1 MRTLLLFI
9 FLLFSVGIFAQNEY
23 VIVDQILIEGNKKT
37 KEKTIFRELDFEI
50 GDTIRIENL
59 VPRLK
64 LNEAL
69 VLNTSLFVFVKM
81 NVKDWDTETNRVSVT
96 IEVSEMWYL
105 YPIPLFEL
113 ADRNFTI
120 WWSEQNRAL
129 DRVNYGLR
137 FAAQNLTGRRDALK
151 FVAQFGYTQKF
162 ELSYD
167 LPMIGNSK
175 NWGAFVDAHYSNR
188 KEIAYI
194 TEGSRLLFQK
204 QEDEAILLK
213 RFRVGA
219 GTTYRKG
226 IFQYHTAKILYSSNW
241 IGDSIAQVYN
251 PDYFLDSR
259 TRQKH
264 FTFQYDFT
272 VDKRDV
278 KPYPMSG
285 YHYSFFIQKSGFSK
299 SEDVNTLF
307 ASASYGRYF
316 PFGKEKKHSFGARVK
331 GRYFFTRDEPPYTH
345 VWALGYLPD
354 VLKGYEFYIIDG
366 MDYALAKTHV
376 RFQVFNREINWGK
389 YMFIPQFKLMPMK
402 IFFTINNDFAYV
414 NAPFNGD
421 RSTFSNRG
429 LWGGGIGLDLVVF
442 YDKIWQF
449 EYSFNHLGE
458 RGFYLSWEFS
468 F

>member
-1 MRTLLLFI
+1 MIAGKIRYSSFHARY
-9 FLLFSVGIFAQNEY
+9 S
-23 VIVDQILIEGNKKT
+23 
-37 KEKTIFRELDFEI
+37 R
-50 GDTIRIENL
+50 DTIRIENL

-64 LNEAL
+64 INEAL

-81 NVKDWDTETNRVSVT
+81 NVKDWNTESNRVTVT

-129 DRVNYGLR
+129 DRVDYGLK

-151 FVAQFGYTQKF
+151 FVIQFGYTPKF
-162 ELSYD
+162 EISYD

-204 QEDEAILLK
+204 QEDEAIMLK
-213 RFRVGA
+213 RFRVGG

-241 IGDSIAQVYN
+241 IADSIAQVYN

-259 TRQKH
+259 TQQKH
-264 FTFQYDFT
+264 FTFH
-272 VDKRDV
+272 
-278 KPYPMSG
+278 

-376 RFQVFNREINWGK
+376 RFQIFNKEINWGK
-389 YMFIPQFKLMPMK
+389 YMFIEQFRLMPMK
-402 IFFTINNDFAYV
+402 IYFTINNDFAYV
-414 NAPFNGD
+414 NAPYNGE

-458 RGFYLSWEFS
+458 RGFFLSWEFS